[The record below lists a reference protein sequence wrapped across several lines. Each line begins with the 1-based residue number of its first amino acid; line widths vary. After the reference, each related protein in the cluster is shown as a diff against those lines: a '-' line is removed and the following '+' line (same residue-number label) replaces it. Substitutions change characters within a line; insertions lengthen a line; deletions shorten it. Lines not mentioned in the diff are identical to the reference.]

1 MHPGPH
7 PGVPQRKI
15 MTQRCERKARE
26 SLHSP
31 IGVRVVTKP
40 QKTVK
45 DVLMKVKE
53 KVPKKRR
60 EMSFTRYPAK
70 TVT

>member
-1 MHPGPH
+1 MYP
-7 PGVPQRKI
+7 
-15 MTQRCERKARE
+15 
-26 SLHSP
+26 P

-53 KVPKKRR
+53 KAPKKEERCHLR
-60 EMSFTRYPAK
+60 DTPPRL
-70 TVT
+70 